1 LSDGSAK
8 PRPATVPRSSS
19 TRRRNV
25 AATRD
30 AILRAAERRLIDGGP
45 EAIRLEKIA
54 ADARVSHPAILYHF
68 GSREGMVEAMVLNGM
83 KRLQQQILEGW
94 PSAKEPDVEGT
105 FKRLYELAS
114 RRGVARM
121 LAGVILIGRDIGV
134 MRPGVFRPA
143 AERLHAGRVR
153 RATRD
158 GTRTPELEDSL
169 FAATFLM
176 VLVLG
181 DSLFGNS
188 LRRAVGIRSKDSA
201 QRFRRWL
208 VKLVERISSR

>member
-8 PRPATVPRSSS
+8 ARPATVPRSSS

-54 ADARVSHPAILYHF
+54 ADARVSHPAILHHF

-105 FKRLYELAS
+105 FKRFYELAS

>member
-1 LSDGSAK
+1 MSDGSAK
-8 PRPATVPRSSS
+8 ARPATVPRSSS

-54 ADARVSHPAILYHF
+54 ADARVSHPAILHHF

-105 FKRLYELAS
+105 FKRFYELAS